1 VLLENTTLASR
12 PDEQPGSQMVRRQAA
27 EPTLRFTA
35 PSTATAGT
43 TTIPAATGRAWERM
57 QCTREVNS
65 RGSCRLEAAACSGA
79 SGGGSA
85 GGGTGVS
92 LALVTDRLARPG
104 TSLFAPTCC

>member
-1 VLLENTTLASR
+1 MLLENTTLASR
-12 PDEQPGSQMVRRQAA
+12 PDKQPGSQMVRRQAA

-79 SGGGSA
+79 SGG
-85 GGGTGVS
+85 TGVS